1 MKVDVKIA
9 GASYNEVPSVL
20 LPLTAG
26 GKARFCEVSDTTAET
41 GDVAKGK
48 KFYTADGEL
57 AEGTLQA
64 TQISVSETNVFYYW
78 DSGAAKNVWKIPL
91 TVSGNTYEL
100 YTYDSA
106 NKNATIDFDF
116 NADNLAMFIGYH
128 DNVTVASLSEG
139 GELYNFFKSHD
150 FVAEIVKDSQLT
162 TDVSCRISKADINV
176 YAYPA
181 FALVYF
187 PYSKFSN
194 AASLKNNKSD
204 VIRFRFV

>member
-1 MKVDVKIA
+1 M
-9 GASYNEVPSVL
+9 
-20 LPLTAG
+20 
-26 GKARFCEVSDTTAET
+26 
-41 GDVAKGK
+41 
-48 KFYTADGEL
+48 
-57 AEGTLQA
+57 
-64 TQISVSETNVFYYW
+64 
-78 DSGAAKNVWKIPL
+78 

-162 TDVSCRISKADINV
+162 TDVSCRICKADINV

-194 AASLKNNKSD
+194 ATSLKNYKNG
-204 VIRFRFV
+204 VIRFRFI

>member
-9 GASYNEVPSVL
+9 GASYNEVPAVL

-26 GKARFCEVSDTTAET
+26 GKARFCEVSDTTAEI
-41 GDVAKGK
+41 GDVVKGK

-57 AEGTLQA
+57 AEGTLQ
-64 TQISVSETNVFYYW
+64 TTSETNVFYYW
-78 DSGAAKNVWKIPL
+78 DSAKDIWKIPL
-91 TVSGNTYEL
+91 TVSGHTYEL
-100 YTYDSA
+100 YTYDSS

-128 DNVTVASLSEG
+128 DNVTFASLSEG

-176 YAYPA
+176 YPYPA

-194 AASLKNNKSD
+194 ATSLKNHENG
-204 VIRFRFV
+204 VIRFRFI

>member
-78 DSGAAKNVWKIPL
+78 DSGTKNIWKIPL

-116 NADNLAMFIGYH
+116 SADNLALFIGYH
-128 DNVTVASLSEG
+128 DNVTLASLSEG

-150 FVAEIVKDSQLT
+150 LVAEIVKDSQLT
-162 TDVSCRISKADINV
+162 ADVSCRISKADISV

-181 FALVYF
+181 FTLVYF

-194 AASLKNNKSD
+194 AASLKNNKNN